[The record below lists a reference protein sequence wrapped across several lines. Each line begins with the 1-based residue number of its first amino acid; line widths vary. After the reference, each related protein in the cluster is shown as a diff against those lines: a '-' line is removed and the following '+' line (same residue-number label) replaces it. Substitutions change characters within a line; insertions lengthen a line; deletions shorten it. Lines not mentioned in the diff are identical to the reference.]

1 MSLSKYGF
9 GAFFF
14 TIVRFIRYFFQ
25 TTNKVNFFYII
36 ITKRKKYLKLKHFLI
51 FVANFQSMMRNN
63 INDTI
68 CAPATVPG
76 TGAISVV
83 RLSGKDAVS
92 IADKVLGGVL
102 KDTPG
107 YRVRFAHV
115 SDGNGAVLDDVL
127 ATVFRAPHSYT
138 GEDSVEISCHASS
151 YIVEQLLMLLT
162 SAGARLADPGE
173 FTRRAFV
180 NGKMDLAEAESV
192 ADLIASR
199 TEASHKVAMNQMKGG
214 FSSELKKM
222 RDELLN
228 LVTLMELELDFSEE
242 DVQFAD
248 RDALTV
254 LAGRIRDHAMGL
266 AESFKAGNAVK
277 NGLPVVIVGA
287 TNAGKSTLLNTLL
300 GEERAIVSEQ
310 HGTTRDTVEE
320 CLNIDG
326 MLFRFIDTAGIRE
339 NAGNIERKGIER
351 TFAKIDAASVVL
363 AVMDIS
369 SPVRRLVESL
379 RAVLGHVDLGQQ
391 KLMLLMNKADLYAS
405 GDEGGFSEEL
415 TERLT
420 TVYDRLQA
428 VLPEGYGI
436 IRDIP
441 VIPVSAKMSYGI
453 DELRGALAGYMR
465 SVIGEPGAV
474 LVTNLRHA
482 EALRATSAALDRVIQ
497 GLFDGIPTDLV
508 AQDVREAIYHLGEI
522 TGEISTEEV
531 LGNVF
536 GKFCVGK

>member
-1 MSLSKYGF
+1 MIADNPKLPIWAMKLLNKRAVSAYWKFYKKTRKHPYFSKVFVSYILSK
-9 GAFFF
+9 
-14 TIVRFIRYFFQ
+14 
-25 TTNKVNFFYII
+25 
-36 ITKRKKYLKLKHFLI
+36 
-51 FVANFQSMMRNN
+51 
-63 INDTI
+63 
-68 CAPATVPG
+68 
-76 TGAISVV
+76 
-83 RLSGKDAVS
+83 
-92 IADKVLGGVL
+92 
-102 KDTPG
+102 
-107 YRVRFAHV
+107 
-115 SDGNGAVLDDVL
+115 
-127 ATVFRAPHSYT
+127 
-138 GEDSVEISCHASS
+138 
-151 YIVEQLLMLLT
+151 LT
-162 SAGARLADPGE
+162 SP
-173 FTRRAFV
+173 
-180 NGKMDLAEAESV
+180 KPDLP
-192 ADLIASR
+192 R
-199 TEASHKVAMNQMKGG
+199 
-214 FSSELKKM
+214 LKKM

-405 GDEGGFSEEL
+405 GDEGGFSEE
-415 TERLT
+415 EF
-420 TVYDRLQA
+420 A
-428 VLPEGYGI
+428 AAKAEGF
-436 IRDIP
+436 
-441 VIPVSAKMSYGI
+441 
-453 DELRGALAGYMR
+453 AG
-465 SVIGEPGAV
+465 
-474 LVTNLRHA
+474 VTLGKRI
-482 EALRATSAALDRVIQ
+482 LRAETAAIAFTSVVMFA
-497 GLFDGIPTDLV
+497 
-508 AQDVREAIYHLGEI
+508 LGE
-522 TGEISTEEV
+522 
-531 LGNVF
+531 LG
-536 GKFCVGK
+536 